1 MDPEE
6 AQERSCSYG
15 GTLTMLRRLRVPARR
30 PLRLLAATPLPLE
43 LERAEVLTG
52 QLQQLA
58 PLLPHAHAL
67 GEREP
72 VVPRCV
78 RAVRPRL

>member
-1 MDPEE
+1 
-6 AQERSCSYG
+6 
-15 GTLTMLRRLRVPARR
+15 MLRRLRVPARR